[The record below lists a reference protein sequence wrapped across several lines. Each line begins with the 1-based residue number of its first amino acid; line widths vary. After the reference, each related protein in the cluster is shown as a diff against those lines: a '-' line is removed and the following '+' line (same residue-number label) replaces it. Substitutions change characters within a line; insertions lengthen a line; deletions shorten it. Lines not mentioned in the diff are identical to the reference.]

1 MITDVVDIWEAIFFH
16 LLCVWLIITVSRHV
30 CCNTSCFKNV
40 FIIVE
45 SLLFTLDCK
54 FQEL

>member
-16 LLCVWLIITVSRHV
+16 LLCVWHIITVSRHV

-40 FIIVE
+40 FIIPGSRKPFVH
-45 SLLFTLDCK
+45 SGL
-54 FQEL
+54 